1 MSLGIVVKGSEGL
14 VLAADSRVTLT
25 AQMAQ
30 PDGAML
36 HLPVNF
42 DNATKLLTFAEPNN
56 YIGAVTYGD
65 AVIGGQASDLRTAN
79 SFIPEFE
86 VALQK
91 DNKRLSVENFSQRL
105 SDFFLKQWQERM
117 PTNHKSLGMIFVVGG
132 FDKGEAYG
140 TVFEFN
146 IPNAPKPAQAST
158 KDFGITMGGQ
168 HELASR
174 MIVGFDASI
183 IEIITKAL
191 RLNIHQVDTLKNALN
206 QLQLQIPFPVL
217 PLQDC
222 IDLAVFLIKTTATAQ
237 NLSIGVRGV
246 GGAIDVAVITQRDG
260 LAIIQRK
267 ELVAEKNTGIL
278 MSNRGTTSKE

>member
-1 MSLGIVVKGSEGL
+1 MSLGIVVKGSEGI

-25 AQMAQ
+25 AQMSDPNGSRFQ
-30 PDGAML
+30 
-36 HLPVNF
+36 LPVNF

-56 YIGAVTYGD
+56 YIGAVTYGE
-65 AVIGGQASDLRTAN
+65 AVIGGQASDIRTAN

-86 VALQK
+86 VSLQK
-91 DNKRLSVENFSQRL
+91 KSKRLEVEEFSKLL
-105 SDFFLKQWQERM
+105 SEFFSKQWKDRM
-117 PTNHKSLGMIFVVGG
+117 PANHQSPGMIFVVGG
-132 FDKGEAYG
+132 FDEHEPYG

-146 IPNAPKPAQAST
+146 IPNAPEPTQASS

-174 MIVGFDASI
+174 MIMGFDARI
-183 IEIITKAL
+183 VEIATKAL
-191 RLNIHQVDTLKNALN
+191 RLTINQVDTLKTALS

-222 IDLAVFLIKTTATAQ
+222 IDLAVFLIKTTTTAQ

-260 LAIIQRK
+260 LEIIQQK
-267 ELVAEKNTGIL
+267 ALVAEKNIGNLT
-278 MSNRGTTSKE
+278 RA

>member
-14 VLAADSRVTLT
+14 VLAADSRVILT
-25 AQMAQ
+25 AQMPQAN
-30 PDGAML
+30 GAIL

-42 DNATKLLTFAEPNN
+42 DNATKLLTFAAPNN
-56 YIGAVTYGD
+56 FIGAVTYGD
-65 AVIGGQASDLRTAN
+65 AVIDGQASDLRTAN
-79 SFIPEFE
+79 SLIPEFE

-91 DNKRLSVENFSQRL
+91 ENKRLSVEIFSQRL
-105 SDFFLKQWQERM
+105 SDFFLKQWQARIS
-117 PTNHKSLGMIFVVGG
+117 PNHQSAGMVFVVGG
-132 FDKGEAYG
+132 FDEGEAYG

-146 IPNAPKPAQAST
+146 IPNAPKPIQAST

-174 MIVGFDASI
+174 MIMGFDEKIVSI
-183 IEIITKAL
+183 AAKAL
-191 RLNIHQVDTLKNALN
+191 RLSINQVDTLKKALN
-206 QLQLQIPFPVL
+206 QLQMQIPFPVL

-222 IDLAVFLIKTTATAQ
+222 IDLAVFLIKTTTTAQ

-260 LAIIQRK
+260 LKIIK
-267 ELVAEKNTGIL
+267 EKKLVAEKTMGF
-278 MSNRGTTSKE
+278 